1 MVPAGSSLGPAG
13 LLRIGSGKKKSLVHY
28 LNINPD
34 KIKVLPIFCSDAFVN
49 MQVAQ
54 GEQQK
59 ILAGLG
65 LTAGKFFFYPA
76 QFWAHKNHFHLVQAF
91 GKFVKLNPDFRLLF
105 CGSDKGNI
113 GYIKKQVQMLGLEQN
128 VIFGGFIDDEALF
141 TLYKNAAALVMPTF
155 FGPTN
160 IPPIEALF
168 LGCPALLSDIAGHR
182 EIMGDAA
189 LYFNP
194 ADDDAIF
201 ESMTAIT
208 ATKEGENRLVN
219 GAKQGKNNPSPYR

>member
-1 MVPAGSSLGPAG
+1 
-13 LLRIGSGKKKSLVHY
+13 
-28 LNINPD
+28 
-34 KIKVLPIFCSDAFVN
+34 
-49 MQVAQ
+49 
-54 GEQQK
+54 
-59 ILAGLG
+59 
-65 LTAGKFFFYPA
+65 
-76 QFWAHKNHFHLVQAF
+76 
-91 GKFVKLNPDFRLLF
+91 
-105 CGSDKGNI
+105 
-113 GYIKKQVQMLGLEQN
+113 MLGLEQN

-168 LGCPALLSDIAGHR
+168 LGCPALLSDIGGHR

-208 ATKEGENRLVN
+208 KGQERGNRLVN
-219 GAKQGKNNPSPYR
+219 GAKQAKVTPHHIDKALIRLQAHFEEAIRIRSCWE